1 MNNNGDYI
9 KMDKKFIPA
18 NFEKRIYNNWLEKKY
33 FKAEVNENKKPFSII
48 MPPPNITSRLH
59 IGHAYGIA
67 IMDAIT
73 RYKRMQGFEAL
84 LLPGTDHAAIATEAK
99 VVERL
104 ASQGITKQQL
114 GREGFIK
121 KMHEWYDEFG
131 TAIVEQFKLVGISC
145 DWDRYAFTLDEKRS
159 AAVKHAFV
167 KLYKKGLIYQ
177 GNRITNWCVNCKT
190 ALSDI
195 EVEYEENDG
204 AIWHVNYKL
213 EEGNGFITVAT
224 TRPETI
230 LGDVAVAV
238 NPRDKRY
245 KKLVGK
251 NVILPI
257 INKPIPVIAD
267 DYVDIEFGTGIVKIT
282 PAHDPNDYEIGLRHN
297 LEPINIMNLNGTM
310 NEKAGKYA
318 GLNRFECRNA
328 IIEDLKNLGQLPKIE
343 KYKNKVGHCQRCNE
357 IVEPMISKQWYVKMK
372 ELAEPAI
379 EVVKT
384 KEIKFLPQRFEK
396 IYFNWMNNIKDW
408 CISRQIWSG
417 HRIPVYYCNDCG
429 ETIVEYND
437 VNNCPKCNSKN
448 LEQDLDSLD
457 TWFSSAFWPF
467 TTLGWPKETKDLEYF
482 YPTDLM
488 VTAYDII
495 FFWVARMIFSG
506 LEYTGKVPFKDVL
519 MHGLIRDS
527 IGRKMSKSL
536 GNGIDPIEII
546 DKYGAD
552 TLRFA
557 LLQGVGIGQDS
568 RFSHDKAESVSNFIN
583 KLWNASRFVIDNVEK
598 VEYKT
603 IKLSDINL
611 SLADKWILQELN
623 EIIKQTTKAYDKYDL
638 GLVISLMYD
647 FVWNKFCD
655 WYIEA
660 SKVKLYEGSEK
671 EKLEVMNVLVYVLDA
686 ILKILHPIIPFATEE
701 IYLNMPNPQESI
713 MIQAYPTVSAALDFK
728 ADAKTFNSVMQAVK
742 SLRNLRSEMNIS
754 DNVKTDLYVL
764 PLSKKTAVKNTLNII
779 KKLAMAKNVT
789 LLNNEQELQGKTV
802 FVVNELLKLIIPTSE
817 LIDPEKE
824 MLRLQNELS
833 TIEAE
838 ITRANG
844 MLNNPGFVNRAPA
857 HLIEAEK
864 EKIAKYTELKET
876 VLKSIHNL
884 N

>member
-1 MNNNGDYI
+1 
-9 KMDKKFIPA
+9 MDKKFTPS

-33 FKAEVNENKKPFSII
+33 FKAEVNKNKKPFTIV

-59 IGHAYGIA
+59 IGHSYGIA

-145 DWDRYAFTLDEKRS
+145 DWDKYAFTLDEKRS
-159 AAVKHAFV
+159 EAVKHAFV

-204 AIWHVNYKL
+204 AIWHINYKL
-213 EEGNGFITVAT
+213 QESDNFITVAT

-238 NPRDKRY
+238 NPKDKRY
-245 KKLVGK
+245 KNLVGK

-257 INKPIPVIAD
+257 INKPIPIIAD

-297 LEPINIMNLNGTM
+297 LEPINIMHDNGIM
-310 NEKAGKYA
+310 NSSAGKYE
-318 GLNRFECRNA
+318 GLDRFECRKE
-328 IIEDLKNLGQLPKIE
+328 IVKDLSALGQLPKIE
-343 KYKNKVGHCQRCNE
+343 KYKNKVGHCQRCNA

-417 HRIPVYYCNDCG
+417 HRIPVHYCKDCNQ
-429 ETIVEYND
+429 TIVEYEE
-437 VNNCPKCNSKN
+437 VTSCTNCGSKN
-448 LEQDLDSLD
+448 IYQDLDSLD

-467 TTLGWPKETKDLEYF
+467 TTLGWPNETEELNYF

-506 LEYTGKVPFKDVL
+506 LEYTGKIPFKDVL

-527 IGRKMSKSL
+527 QGRKMSKSL

-568 RFSHDKAESVSNFIN
+568 RFSYDKADSVSNFIN
-583 KLWNASRFVIDNVEK
+583 KLWNASRFVIDNAN
-598 VEYKT
+598 
-603 IKLSDINL
+603 KLNFKKLEFSKINL
-611 SLADKWILQELN
+611 NLADKWILNELN
-623 EIIKQTTKAYDKYDL
+623 EIIKVTTKAYDKYDL
-638 GLVISLMYD
+638 GLVITQMYD

-660 SKVKLYEGSEK
+660 SKVKLYEGNET
-671 EKLEVMNVLVYVLDA
+671 EKLEVMNVLVYVLEA
-686 ILKILHPIIPFATEE
+686 ILKILHPIIPFVTEE
-701 IYLNMPNPQESI
+701 IYLHLPNAKESI
-713 MIQAYPTVSAALDFK
+713 MIQPYPVSFVGSEYK
-728 ADAKTFNSVMQAVK
+728 ADAKTFNSIMQAIK

-754 DNVKTDLYVL
+754 DNVKTNLFVL
-764 PLSKKTAVKNTLNII
+764 PLNKKSAVNSMLAVI
-779 KKLAMAKNVT
+779 KKLAMAQEIELITNESMLQEKN
-789 LLNNEQELQGKTV
+789 V
-802 FVVNELLKLIIPTSE
+802 FVVNELLKLIIPTSM

-824 MLRLQNELS
+824 LLRLNNELS
-833 TIEAE
+833 AIEAE
-838 ITRANG
+838 LTRAKG
-844 MLNNPGFVNRAPA
+844 MLNNEGFVSRAPA
-857 HLIEAEK
+857 NLIEAEK
-864 EKIAKYTELKET
+864 EKIIKYTELKET
-876 VLKSIHNL
+876 VINSINNLK
-884 N
+884 